1 MRNFDVIVI
10 GAGHAGIEAC
20 LAAARMGADTLMLT
34 GDLERIGQMS
44 CNPAIGGIAKGHL
57 VREIDAL
64 GGAMAKM
71 IDATGIQFRKL
82 NTRKGPAVR
91 ALRAQA
97 DRALY
102 RSHAG
107 RVLRE
112 EPGLALKRGMAVDIL
127 VEGGGDEVRG
137 VLTDAGEEVYGR
149 TVVLTP
155 GTFLN
160 GLIHIGFERVRAGRM
175 GDPAALG
182 LSEALK
188 AKGFEIGRLKTGT
201 PPRLDGKT
209 IDFTRLEV
217 QPGDE
222 PPPPFSYSTRQ
233 IDREQ
238 VPCHLTYTN
247 ERTHAVIRKNMENSP
262 LYSGAIVG
270 VGPRYCPSIED
281 KVVRFAEKTAHQ
293 IFLEPEGLDTDEI
306 YPNGVST
313 SLPEET
319 QREFIRTIPGLERA
333 ELTKPG
339 YAVEY
344 DFVPPT
350 QLRPTLETKRV
361 RGLYHAGQL
370 NGTTGYEEAAAQ
382 GLMAGINAAL
392 SVQGRE
398 PLVLRRDQAYIGVL
412 IDDLVTK
419 GTNEPYRMFTSRAEF
434 RLLLRNDNADARLCD
449 VGHAA
454 GLVCDEDHARFCRKR
469 AAVENE
475 IKRLRMARV
484 TPTPELNLALEGL
497 GTSPIHTPS
506 SLADLL
512 KRPELNYEAVRA
524 LGPPA
529 SGAVGE
535 GLCEGKRSLI
545 GDIGPPGPEAVGE
558 APCEGDGSP
567 VGDIGGRVEIAIKYE
582 GYIARQERQVERAR
596 GLEDREIPETFDY
609 KEVRGLSA
617 EVKEKLDRI
626 RPRTLGQAGRISGVT
641 PSAIGLLMVHLER
654 LRRSAA

>member
-1 MRNFDVIVI
+1 MRTYDVIVI

-71 IDATGIQFRKL
+71 IDATGIQFRML

-112 EPGLALKRGMAVDIL
+112 EPGLALKRGMAVDVL

-209 IDFTRLEV
+209 IDFARLDV

-222 PPPPFSYSTRQ
+222 PPPPFSYSTRR

-247 ERTHAVIRKNMENSP
+247 ERTHAVIRKNMANSP
-262 LYSGAIVG
+262 LYSGTIVG

-484 TPTPELNLALEGL
+484 TPTPELNLALERL

-535 GLCEGKRSLI
+535 
-545 GDIGPPGPEAVGE
+545 
-558 APCEGDGSP
+558 APCEGDESP
-567 VGDIGGRVEIAIKYE
+567 TGDIGERVEIAIKYE

-596 GLEDREIPETFDY
+596 GLEDREIPEAFEY

>member
-1 MRNFDVIVI
+1 M
-10 GAGHAGIEAC
+10 
-20 LAAARMGADTLMLT
+20 T
-34 GDLERIGQMS
+34 
-44 CNPAIGGIAKGHL
+44 
-57 VREIDAL
+57 
-64 GGAMAKM
+64 
-71 IDATGIQFRKL
+71 
-82 NTRKGPAVR
+82 
-91 ALRAQA
+91 
-97 DRALY
+97 
-102 RSHAG
+102 
-107 RVLRE
+107 
-112 EPGLALKRGMAVDIL
+112 
-127 VEGGGDEVRG
+127 VRG

-149 TVVLTP
+149 TVVLAP

-175 GDPAALG
+175 GDPPALG

-209 IDFTRLEV
+209 IDFEQLEV

-222 PPPPFSYSTRQ
+222 PPPPFSYSTRR

-238 VPCHLTYTN
+238 VPCYLTYTN

-262 LYSGAIVG
+262 LYAGVIVG
-270 VGPRYCPSIED
+270 IGPRYCPSIED

-313 SLPEET
+313 SLPEEA
-319 QREFIRTIPGLERA
+319 QHEFIRTIPGLERA
-333 ELTKPG
+333 EMTKPG

-449 VGHAA
+449 VGHSA
-454 GLVCDEDHARFCRKR
+454 GLVCDEDHERFCRKR
-469 AAVENE
+469 EAVEKE
-475 IKRLRMARV
+475 TKRLKRTRV

-524 LGPPA
+524 LGPPDPLGSLGPGTA
-529 SGAVGE
+529 GE
-535 GLCEGKRSLI
+535 RPCEGDESLI
-545 GDIGPPGPEAVGE
+545 GDIGE
-558 APCEGDGSP
+558 
-567 VGDIGGRVEIAIKYE
+567 RVEIAVMYE
-582 GYIARQERQVERAR
+582 GYIARQKRQVERAR
-596 GLEDREIPETFDY
+596 ALEDREIPETFDY
-609 KEVRGLSA
+609 KEVLGLSI

>member
-1 MRNFDVIVI
+1 MRTYDVIVI

-71 IDATGIQFRKL
+71 IDATGIQFRML

-112 EPGLALKRGMAVDIL
+112 EPGLALKRGMAVDVL

-209 IDFTRLEV
+209 IDFARLDV

-222 PPPPFSYSTRQ
+222 PPPPFSYSTRR

-247 ERTHAVIRKNMENSP
+247 ERTHAVIRKNMANSP
-262 LYSGAIVG
+262 LYSGTIVG

-484 TPTPELNLALEGL
+484 TPTPELNLALERL

-535 GLCEGKRSLI
+535 
-545 GDIGPPGPEAVGE
+545 
-558 APCEGDGSP
+558 APCEGDESP
-567 VGDIGGRVEIAIKYE
+567 TGDIGERVEIAIKYE

-596 GLEDREIPETFDY
+596 GLEDREIPEAFEY

-654 LRRSAA
+654 PRRSAA

>member
-1 MRNFDVIVI
+1 MRTYDVIVI

-71 IDATGIQFRKL
+71 IDATGIQFRML

-112 EPGLALKRGMAVDIL
+112 EPGLALKRGMAVDVL

-209 IDFTRLEV
+209 IDFARLDV
-217 QPGDE
+217 QPGDD
-222 PPPPFSYSTRQ
+222 PPPPFSYSTRR

-247 ERTHAVIRKNMENSP
+247 ERTHAVIRKNMANSP
-262 LYSGAIVG
+262 LYSGTIVG

-484 TPTPELNLALEGL
+484 TPTPELNLALERL

-535 GLCEGKRSLI
+535 
-545 GDIGPPGPEAVGE
+545 
-558 APCEGDGSP
+558 APCEGDESP
-567 VGDIGGRVEIAIKYE
+567 TGDIGERVEIAIKYE

-596 GLEDREIPETFDY
+596 GLEDREIPEAFEY

>member
-1 MRNFDVIVI
+1 MRTYDVIVI

-71 IDATGIQFRKL
+71 IDATGIQFRML

-112 EPGLALKRGMAVDIL
+112 EPGLALKRGMAVDVL

-209 IDFTRLEV
+209 IDFARLDV

-222 PPPPFSYSTRQ
+222 PPPPFSYSTRR

-247 ERTHAVIRKNMENSP
+247 ERTHAVIRKNMANSP
-262 LYSGAIVG
+262 LYSGTIVG

-319 QREFIRTIPGLERA
+319 QCEFIRTIPGLERA

-535 GLCEGKRSLI
+535 
-545 GDIGPPGPEAVGE
+545 
-558 APCEGDGSP
+558 APCEGDESP
-567 VGDIGGRVEIAIKYE
+567 TGDIGERVEIAIKYE

-596 GLEDREIPETFDY
+596 GLEDREIPEAFEY

>member
-1 MRNFDVIVI
+1 MRTYDVIVI

-71 IDATGIQFRKL
+71 IDATGIQFRML

-112 EPGLALKRGMAVDIL
+112 EPGLALKRGMVVDVL

-209 IDFTRLEV
+209 IDFARLEV

-222 PPPPFSYSTRQ
+222 PPPPFSYSTRR

-262 LYSGAIVG
+262 LYAGVIVG
-270 VGPRYCPSIED
+270 IGPRYCPSIED

-313 SLPEET
+313 SLPEEA

-449 VGHAA
+449 VGHAV

-524 LGPPA
+524 LGPP
-529 SGAVGE
+529 
-535 GLCEGKRSLI
+535 
-545 GDIGPPGPEAVGE
+545 GPEAVGE
-558 APCEGDGSP
+558 APCEGEESP
-567 VGDIGGRVEIAIKYE
+567 IGDTGERVEIAIKYE

-609 KEVRGLSA
+609 KEVRGLSV
-617 EVKEKLDRI
+617 EVKEKLDGI

>member
-1 MRNFDVIVI
+1 MRTYGVIVV

-34 GDLERIGQMS
+34 GDLGRIGQMS

-71 IDATGIQFRKL
+71 IDATGIQFRML

-102 RSHAG
+102 RSHAAG
-107 RVLRE
+107 ALNE
-112 EPGLALKRGMAVDIL
+112 EPGLALKRGMAVDVL
-127 VEGGGDEVRG
+127 VEGDEVRG
-137 VLTDAGEEVYGR
+137 VLTDEVYGG
-149 TVVLTP
+149 TVILTP

-160 GLIHIGFERVRAGRM
+160 GLIHIGFDQVRAGRM
-175 GDPAALG
+175 GEPPALG
-182 LSEALK
+182 LSDALK

-209 IDFTRLEV
+209 IDFERLEV

-222 PPPPFSYSTRQ
+222 PPPPFSYSTRR

-262 LYSGAIVG
+262 LYAGVIVG
-270 VGPRYCPSIED
+270 TGPRYCPSIED

-293 IFLEPEGLDTDEI
+293 VFLEPEGLDTDEI

-313 SLPEET
+313 SLPEEA
-319 QREFIRTIPGLERA
+319 QVEFVRTIPGLERA
-333 ELTKPG
+333 EMTKPG

-350 QLRPTLETKRV
+350 QLRSTLETKRV

-382 GLMAGINAAL
+382 GLMAGANAAL
-392 SVQGRE
+392 SVQGKE

-434 RLLLRNDNADARLCD
+434 RLLLRNDNADARLRD
-449 VGHAA
+449 VGRSA
-454 GLVCDEDHARFCRKR
+454 GLVGDEDYGRFCRKR
-469 AAVENE
+469 EVVENE
-475 IKRLRMARV
+475 IERLRMTRV

-497 GTSPIHTPS
+497 GTSPIHSPS

-524 LGPPA
+524 IGPPA
-529 SGAVGE
+529 PEAAGGGSRERGE
-535 GLCEGKRSLI
+535 SLI
-545 GDIGPPGPEAVGE
+545 GDIV
-558 APCEGDGSP
+558 EG
-567 VGDIGGRVEIAIKYE
+567 VEIAVKYE
-582 GYIARQERQVERAR
+582 GYIARQGRQVERAR
-596 GLEDREIPETFDY
+596 ALEDREIPKPFDY
-609 KEVRGLSA
+609 KEVNGLSV
-617 EVKEKLDRI
+617 EVKEKLDQI
-626 RPRTLGQAGRISGVT
+626 RPRTLGQAARISGVT
-641 PSAIGLLMVHLER
+641 PSAVGLLMVHLER
-654 LRRSAA
+654 FRRSAA